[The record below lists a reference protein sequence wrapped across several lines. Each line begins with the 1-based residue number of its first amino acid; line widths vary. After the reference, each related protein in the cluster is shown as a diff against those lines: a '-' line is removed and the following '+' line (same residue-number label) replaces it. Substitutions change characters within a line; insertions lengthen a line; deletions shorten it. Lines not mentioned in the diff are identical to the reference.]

1 MEVSIEVDKKIN
13 TLIPKLLKESKDLSK
28 EIKTRIKANSIFN
41 EFEKKAQNEFNFF
54 VNDSNRRYTNAK
66 FGHDIENYIQN
77 SESLYK
83 DKLNK
88 IMNDKFY
95 TELNLKPE
103 KEKMKQKS
111 TNKIHANILELLSDI
126 KNTVDVGKSKSI
138 YNNANFINNQNNK
151 RRINKNFTENE
162 LSVNRKTIDYD
173 EKLLFD
179 KKNKNE
185 INKVFNI
192 DQVKLNKSI
201 EKYKIRLNKLR
212 VPFLGE
218 GNPEIKQLNI
228 DLPQIKML
236 NYHKPEYKKNLND
249 EKVEKIN
256 LYKLIP
262 YSKYAKDMPY
272 LKIENKDVKEQDKP
286 YFLTET
292 INNKK
297 NNYDSTNDLVV
308 STVQNNMRL
317 RNNYNL
323 RKNRMKNLLDLKIP
337 SLDEYE
343 SILNNRFKKFRER
356 RINRNKEINKKQSVH
371 FLTNKDLMNYNID
384 KSIELLDEKKK
395 LFSK

>member
-66 FGHDIENYIQN
+66 FGHDIENYIQD

-111 TNKIHANILELLSDI
+111 TNKIHTNILGLLSDI
-126 KNTVDVGKSKSI
+126 KNTMDVGKSKSI
-138 YNNANFINNQNNK
+138 YNNTNFIYNQNNK

-218 GNPEIKQLNI
+218 ENPEIKQLNI

-272 LKIENKDVKEQDKP
+272 IKNENKDVKEQDKP

-323 RKNRMKNLLDLKIP
+323 RKSRMKNLLDLKIP

>member
-1 MEVSIEVDKKIN
+1 MDKKVN

-66 FGHDIENYIQN
+66 FGHNIENYIQD

-218 GNPEIKQLNI
+218 ENPEIKHLNI

-272 LKIENKDVKEQDKP
+272 IKNENKDVKEQDKP

-395 LFSK
+395 FFIK